1 MGHDI
6 TAYIKTKND
15 SERSEIAYFRISA
28 FDALRRKLFYGTLNG
43 SEDANGGVSGN
54 GSTIKFTRKE
64 IDTAKEGCKYFLNDI
79 DALKEFVLNKYNE
92 KSEQT
97 VKKFEEIITLVFGDQ
112 SEPAE
117 IGSEDSIE
125 DIKENLVDIVLFHHK
140 ILQAYDDAARTN
152 NIEIEIDFS

>member
-6 TAYIKTKND
+6 TAYIKTKNS
-15 SERSEIAYFRISA
+15 SERSEVAYFRISA

-43 SEDANGGVSGN
+43 SEDANGGVSGTAI
-54 GSTIKFTRKE
+54 TIKFTRKE

-79 DALKEFVLNKYNE
+79 DALKEFVLNTYNE

-112 SEPAE
+112 SEPSE
-117 IGSEDSIE
+117 MESEDSIE
-125 DIKENLVDIVLFHHK
+125 EIKENLVDIVIFHHK
-140 ILQAYDDAARTN
+140 IIQAYDDAARVS
-152 NIEIEIDFS
+152 NIEIEIDFY